1 MRPRREHALRGELVT
16 PLCGREQPPERGRR
30 IGGQLG
36 VGRSGFLEV
45 EDVEEL
51 VAEQPPEGLRGRD
64 LRAGHRGQAQPGHG
78 AESLRMQQRCGPGHH
93 RAEVVA
99 HQHGLLGADSVE
111 QPDDVGGQFG
121 DVVGLDRGRPVGAAV
136 AALVGGQYVVAGVGQ
151 AADLVAPGEREF
163 GKAVT
168 EYDHRCARFTGLG
181 HPQAHPVG
189 GHHLRTHSPHP
200 TMAGTTGNRRTL
212 V

>member
-1 MRPRREHALRGELVT
+1 MRPRRQHALRGELVAA
-16 PLCGREQPPERGRR
+16 LRRREQSPERGRR
-30 IGGQLG
+30 VGGQLG
-36 VGRSGFLEV
+36 VGRPGFLEV

-64 LRAGHRGQAQPGHG
+64 LRARHRGQAQPRHR
-78 AESLRMQQRCGPGHH
+78 AEPLRMQQRCGPGHH

-163 GKAVT
+163 GEAVT
-168 EYDHRCARFTGLG
+168 EHDHRCARFTGLG
-181 HPQAHPVG
+181 HPQADPVG
-189 GHHLRTHSPHP
+189 GHRVRSHSHHP
-200 TMAGTTGNRRTL
+200 TMPGTTGNRRTL